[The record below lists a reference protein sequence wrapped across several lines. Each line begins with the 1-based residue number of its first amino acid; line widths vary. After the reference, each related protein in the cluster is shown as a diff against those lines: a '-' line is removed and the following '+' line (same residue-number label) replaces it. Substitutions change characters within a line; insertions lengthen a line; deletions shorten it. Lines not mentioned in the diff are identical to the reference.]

1 MIHYR
6 PSWSLRQEQIQSQA
20 ANIHYSLFK
29 SGWEWEKLMTLDAM
43 KVYGFVCLKK
53 WKNLVTLQLMPFE

>member
-29 SGWEWEKLMTLDAM
+29 SGWE
-43 KVYGFVCLKK
+43 
-53 WKNLVTLQLMPFE
+53 